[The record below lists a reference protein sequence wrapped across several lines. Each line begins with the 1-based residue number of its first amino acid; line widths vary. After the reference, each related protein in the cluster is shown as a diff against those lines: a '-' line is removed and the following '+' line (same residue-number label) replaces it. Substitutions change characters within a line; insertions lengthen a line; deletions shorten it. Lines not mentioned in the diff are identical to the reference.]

1 MKNGNNNDY
10 KRISE
15 SGSSDAGISARNSR
29 SDSGIGAGNGRSD
42 SRKRSGIKSKL
53 KSKLKSRKKS
63 IGNSS
68 DSKSNEQPGI
78 ESESNTFDSG
88 ITRGRRGSGRIENG
102 SDPDRDSSAAIGN
115 DAGASDPGNESKPK
129 RKYTKKNTVELD
141 DLDSDSPKKVKPKTA
156 NKKIDSKTIL
166 AETVGIP
173 FFAIGIALNE
183 NHWFLSEEEKDYL
196 SESLDKFLSSIP
208 KSRLNKVNKLLSK
221 YLPTLNLAF
230 AFGVVTYPRFKHS
243 KLYETIAGKK
253 SVKEES

>member
-1 MKNGNNNDY
+1 MENGNNNDN
-10 KRISE
+10 KRIIE
-15 SGSSDAGISARNSR
+15 SGSVN
-29 SDSGIGAGNGRSD
+29 SGIGAGNGGGD
-42 SRKRSGIKSKL
+42 SGISAGNSGGDSGKRSGIKSKL
-53 KSKLKSRKKS
+53 KSKLKSRKKP
-63 IGNSS
+63 IGNFS
-68 DSKSNEQPGI
+68 DTKSNVQFGS

-88 ITRGRRGSGRIENG
+88 ISGGRRGSGRSENG
-102 SDPDRDSSAAIGN
+102 SDPDRDTSAAIGN
-115 DAGASDPGNESKPK
+115 DAGSSDRGNESKPK
-129 RKYTKKNTVELD
+129 RKYSKKTTVELE
-141 DLDSDSPKKVKPKTA
+141 DLDSDSPKKVKPKRA

-243 KLYETIAGKK
+243 KLYESIAGTKPI
-253 SVKEES
+253 KEES

>member
-15 SGSSDAGISARNSR
+15 SGSDDSGISAGNSAN
-29 SDSGIGAGNGRSD
+29 DSGISAGNSGSD
-42 SRKRSGIKSKL
+42 SRKRAGIKSKL
-53 KSKLKSRKKS
+53 RSKLKSRKKP

-78 ESESNTFDSG
+78 ESESDTFNSG
-88 ITRGRRGSGRIENG
+88 ITRGRRGRGSENG
-102 SDPDRDSSAAIGN
+102 SDTDRDSSAAIGN

-253 SVKEES
+253 SIKEES

>member
-1 MKNGNNNDY
+1 MKNGNNNNN

-15 SGSSDAGISARNSR
+15 SGSSDAGISEGNSG
-29 SDSGIGAGNGRSD
+29 SDSGISERNSGSD
-42 SRKRSGIKSKL
+42 SRKRAGIKSKL
-53 KSKLKSRKKS
+53 RSKLKSRKKS
-63 IGNSS
+63 IGNSTY
-68 DSKSNEQPGI
+68 SKSNEQLGI
-78 ESESNTFDSG
+78 ESGSDTFDSG
-88 ITRGRRGSGRIENG
+88 ISGGRRGRGSENG
-102 SDPDRDSSAAIGN
+102 SDSDRDSSAATGN
-115 DAGASDPGNESKPK
+115 DSGSTDPGNESKPK
-129 RKYTKKNTVELD
+129 RKYTKKNTIELE

-156 NKKIDSKTIL
+156 NKKIDTKTIL

-253 SVKEES
+253 SIKEES

>member
-1 MKNGNNNDY
+1 MKNGNNNDN
-10 KRISE
+10 KRIGE
-15 SGSSDAGISARNSR
+15 SGP
-29 SDSGIGAGNGRSD
+29 SDSGISAGNGENDSGIGTGNSGSD
-42 SRKRSGIKSKL
+42 SRKRAGIKSKL
-53 KSKLKSRKKS
+53 KSKLKSRKKPV
-63 IGNSS
+63 GNSS
-68 DSKSNEQPGI
+68 DSKSNEQSGI
-78 ESESNTFDSG
+78 ESESDTFDSG
-88 ITRGRRGSGRIENG
+88 ITGGRRGRRENG
-102 SDPDRDSSAAIGN
+102 SDTDRDTSATIGN
-115 DAGASDPGNESKPK
+115 DSGSTDRGNESKPK
-129 RKYTKKNTVELD
+129 RKYTKKNTVELE
-141 DLDSDSPKKVKPKTA
+141 DLDSDSPKKVKPKTS
-156 NKKIDSKTIL
+156 NKKLDSKTIL

-253 SVKEES
+253 SIKEES

>member
-1 MKNGNNNDY
+1 MKNGNNNDN
-10 KRISE
+10 KRIGE
-15 SGSSDAGISARNSR
+15 SGP
-29 SDSGIGAGNGRSD
+29 SDSGISAGNGENDSGIGTGNSGSD
-42 SRKRSGIKSKL
+42 SRKRAGIKSKL
-53 KSKLKSRKKS
+53 RSKLKSRKKS
-63 IGNSS
+63 IGNSA
-68 DSKSNEQPGI
+68 DSKSNEQLGI
-78 ESESNTFDSG
+78 KSESNTFDSG
-88 ITRGRRGSGRIENG
+88 ISGGRGRSGRENG
-102 SDPDRDSSAAIGN
+102 SDPDRDSSTTIGD
-115 DAGASDPGNESKPK
+115 DAGPSDSGNESKPK
-129 RKYTKKNTVELD
+129 RKYTKKNTIELE

-156 NKKIDSKTIL
+156 NKKIDTKTIL

-243 KLYETIAGKK
+243 KIYETIAGKK
-253 SVKEES
+253 SIKEES

>member
-1 MKNGNNNDY
+1 MENGNNNDN
-10 KRISE
+10 KRIIE
-15 SGSSDAGISARNSR
+15 SGSVN
-29 SDSGIGAGNGRSD
+29 SGIGAGNGGGD
-42 SRKRSGIKSKL
+42 SGISAGNGGGDSGKRAGIKSKL

-68 DSKSNEQPGI
+68 DTRSNLQSGS

-88 ITRGRRGSGRIENG
+88 ISGGRGSGRSEIG
-102 SDPDRDSSAAIGN
+102 SDPDRDSSTAIGN
-115 DAGASDPGNESKPK
+115 DSGSTDPGNESKPK
-129 RKYTKKNTVELD
+129 RKYTKKNTIELE
-141 DLDSDSPKKVKPKTA
+141 DLDSDSPKKVKPKSA

-243 KLYETIAGKK
+243 KLYESIAGTKPI
-253 SVKEES
+253 KEES